1 MGDNHQISG
10 EEGKLNITPP
20 SHSESDERIINIT
33 PTSARKENLQS
44 GGGYTPILRQEIS
57 KLQELMIQ
65 QEQAH
70 QEKTD
75 LVEQLRSRIAELEM
89 ANSGD
94 LSDSRTLEQQLKAKD
109 DELKLV
115 HDELEKSRVSNKQL
129 VQVME
134 EYEKT
139 ISQLVTVKEETKA
152 QMEKDK
158 ETIAAERDTALQHLS
173 NMEVAFNDIHQKYER
188 AKTVIETLHAN
199 EKELK
204 KSYDAVVETV
214 EAQNTAYQKLKQHA
228 AEKLSAAN
236 AEIEKIHK
244 EYNGEMARM
253 KAVARKNELKCK
265 SLEESLE
272 QKKKELRELT
282 QICDELIGKVTCQ
295 S

>member
-1 MGDNHQISG
+1 MSV
-10 EEGKLNITPP
+10 EKSEY
-20 SHSESDERIINIT
+20 HSEME
-33 PTSARKENLQS
+33 P
-44 GGGYTPILRQEIS
+44 P
-57 KLQELMIQ
+57 
-65 QEQAH
+65 
-70 QEKTD
+70 
-75 LVEQLRSRIAELEM
+75 
-89 ANSGD
+89 
-94 LSDSRTLEQQLKAKD
+94 
-109 DELKLV
+109 
-115 HDELEKSRVSNKQL
+115 DELETSFSESTLGPHPEVTATLFTPKRSLIEETMRSLFDLDYESDSAGSQTL
-129 VQVME
+129 VRADMLLQVME